1 MCFIAMYSILNTLSG
16 HTIFN
21 IWKNFTSHTLLLVFK
36 IVESL
41 QCIFKVF
48 TSVSQK
54 WKCGRYNTF
63 MLLFDINL
71 DHQSKFLFKSSSQW
85 SPTKTFADLRMKKII
100 KIYNNKMKKNSKFF
114 MATIYKFWLKAHAT
128 IVLNTGQA

>member
-1 MCFIAMYSILNTLSG
+1 
-16 HTIFN
+16 
-21 IWKNFTSHTLLLVFK
+21 
-36 IVESL
+36 
-41 QCIFKVF
+41 
-48 TSVSQK
+48 
-54 WKCGRYNTF
+54 

-71 DHQSKFLFKSSSQW
+71 DHQSKFLFKWSSQW

-114 MATIYKFWLKAHAT
+114 MATISKFWLKAHAT

>member
-41 QCIFKVF
+41 QCILKVF

-100 KIYNNKMKKNSKFF
+100 KIYDNKMKKPASSSWLLV
-114 MATIYKFWLKAHAT
+114 YELWLKAHPAK
-128 IVLNTGQA
+128 LNMDMD